1 MFCIHFFL
9 LLPLCGL
16 ALPERRRDE
25 LAEHLPASVV
35 RCEMQPLTNFTSKA
49 AEQKQPVCPAKLN
62 LGTVFNRGGKD
73 EWFSTGRRNS
83 LVYIAVYC
91 IGGDYPLLSRLEY
104 SDQSSKL
111 D

>member
-1 MFCIHFFL
+1 
-9 LLPLCGL
+9 
-16 ALPERRRDE
+16 
-25 LAEHLPASVV
+25 
-35 RCEMQPLTNFTSKA
+35 MQLLTNFTSKA

-104 SDQSSKL
+104 QINLRNWIKTVFEDSLHNLPLVIFQ
-111 D
+111 